1 MTDKPFL
8 VLEFS
13 EYRDGPYED
22 SDPFPYDLSYYKI
35 EQEIRYIFGVES
47 L

>member
-13 EYRDGPYED
+13 EYRYGPYED
-22 SDPFPYDLSYYKI
+22 SDPFPYDLSDYEI
-35 EQEIRYIFGVES
+35 EQEIRYIFVVEA